1 MIALGFDPGTAR
13 LGYGV
18 IASDPEPRAIDY
30 GIIATDAGLPMA
42 QRLVE
47 IHEAVTELI
56 QVFRPDAVAVE
67 RLFFAQNVTTA
78 MAVGQARGVILLAA
92 AQRGLPVAEYAPS
105 EVKQAVVGYGKADKR
120 QIQEMV
126 RRSPSSNVTRG
137 SQPQRSRA
145 LLESAISRSTS
156 LAAGRMRCGSCSTC
170 RRVLEGLH
178 PDVEVVAPEGNFIR
192 KEAITEINL
201 HAAYRPYAARA
212 KVYVFL
218 EAGSFTAEAANAFLK
233 TLEEPTG
240 HVHFILVTDHP
251 ERLLLTIASRCQPV
265 AFSPVPTPALR
276 NCLQIAGASSLRCP
290 TRTQRRLQNLSL
302 SGRRAAR
309 MSRS

>member
-18 IASDPEPRAIDY
+18 IASDPDPRAIDY
-30 GIIATDAGLPMA
+30 GIIATDAGLSMA

-78 MAVGQARGVILLAA
+78 MTVGQARGVVLLAA

-126 RRSPSSNVTRG
+126 RIMLGLEAVPRPDDAAD
-137 SQPQRSRA
+137 A
-145 LLESAISRSTS
+145 LAI
-156 LAAGRMRCGSCSTC
+156 AICH
-170 RRVLEGLH
+170 VQ
-178 PDVEVVAPEGNFIR
+178 VAPFRER
-192 KEAITEINL
+192 
-201 HAAYRPYAARA
+201 
-212 KVYVFL
+212 
-218 EAGSFTAEAANAFLK
+218 
-233 TLEEPTG
+233 TG
-240 HVHFILVTDHP
+240 
-251 ERLLLTIASRCQPV
+251 
-265 AFSPVPTPALR
+265 
-276 NCLQIAGASSLRCP
+276 
-290 TRTQRRLQNLSL
+290 TQ
-302 SGRRAAR
+302 APPW
-309 MSRS
+309 